1 MARPNDDEM
10 DFRPRK
16 KKGTKKKAKPQQ
28 TPWGTYGGVLVTVL
42 ILLGA
47 VGKFVKAYNRTK
59 TAVSGPETPVA
70 ADLPGTGVVSADAGT
85 RSGGFE
91 AEHRSNSKNNL
102 KQIGLAFHNYHDV
115 FGMFPAG
122 GIVRES
128 DKLEFMSWGISILPF
143 VDQARLYNAY
153 DVNSAWNSPQNQPRT
168 GGPIPVYL
176 NPQFKNDGQPVS
188 HYAGSTQLLS
198 SNKWMGFRNISDGT
212 SNTFFVGE
220 VSAGFKS
227 WADPTN
233 HRDLSL
239 GLGSAPDKF
248 GGTFTGGSN
257 ILMVDGAVRFL
268 SDKVDPNVLNALAT
282 PGGGEI
288 VGEF

>member
-1 MARPNDDEM
+1 MARPHDDEM

-16 KKGTKKKAKPQQ
+16 KKGTRKKAKPQQ
-28 TPWGTYGGVLVTVL
+28 IPWGTYGGVLITVL

-59 TAVSGPETPVA
+59 TSISGTEAPVA
-70 ADLPGTGVVSADAGT
+70 TELPGTGVASSGAAEQ
-85 RSGGFE
+85 SGGSE

-115 FGMFPAG
+115 FRMFPAG

-143 VDQARLYNAY
+143 VDQAPRYIAYN
-153 DVNSAWNSPQNQPRT
+153 VNAAWNSPQNQPQT
-168 GGPIPVYL
+168 GVPIPVYL
-176 NPQFKNDGQPVS
+176 NPRFKSDGQPVS

-198 SNKWMGFRNISDGT
+198 SNQWMGLRNITDGT

-268 SDKVDPNVLNALAT
+268 SDKVDPSVLKALAT
-282 PGGGEI
+282 PGGNEI